1 MIDFILEYPYESLGL
16 LGIYVLGLV
25 VVVHSF
31 SKKQLP

>member
-1 MIDFILEYPYESLGL
+1 MIDLILKYPYEFLAL